1 MFMSFLARWA
11 RPGGQDLSEKV
22 RELCKWKRDEYSRQL
37 ALLREVVRKPRHV
50 CEKCGRAAR
59 KKTWLCKPVSLD

>member
-1 MFMSFLARWA
+1 M
-11 RPGGQDLSEKV
+11 SEKV
-22 RELCKWKRDEYSRQL
+22 HELCKWKRDDYSRQL

-59 KKTWLCKPVSLD
+59 KKAWLCKPVSLD

>member
-1 MFMSFLARWA
+1 M
-11 RPGGQDLSEKV
+11 SEKV

-37 ALLREVVRKPRHV
+37 ALLREVVRRPRHV

-59 KKTWLCKPVSLD
+59 KKAWLCKPISLD

>member
-1 MFMSFLARWA
+1 MFMNSPATRSG
-11 RPGGQDLSEKV
+11 PGGPILSEKV

-37 ALLREVVRKPRHV
+37 ALLREVVRRPRHV

-59 KKTWLCKPVSLD
+59 KKAWLCKPISLD